1 MKVLLIGVGTVGQAI
16 ATVAAKRPWL
26 EKMVLADYKLER
38 AHEVSLKLA
47 APATF
52 PVEQVDAGNTAQI
65 VALAR
70 RYGVDLIMNAVTNT
84 YNHFIFDA
92 AFQAGCTYLD
102 MAMEDTGASMGR
114 YQFARAGH
122 WEQKGLLAI
131 LGIGMDPGAS
141 DILAGYAAK
150 HLFDDID
157 EIGIR
162 DVGAL
167 KISGFEFAPTFSIL
181 DTIEECTDPALVW
194 EEDKGWF
201 TTPPFSEPEI
211 FYFPEGIGPVECVSV
226 EHEEVVLIPRWIKC
240 RRVTFKY
247 GLDAQFINAIRV
259 IKMLGMDSPEPIDVK
274 GVRVAPRDVVVACL
288 PDPARLGDRMAG
300 KTCVGAWV
308 KGWKDGNPRQVY
320 LYQSTD
326 NADSMGRYG
335 CQAVAFQTGA
345 CPVIAMDLLATGTW
359 QGRGVL
365 GPEAFDPDP
374 YLALMPAYD
383 LPCGMVEMD
392 PHDRS

>member
-1 MKVLLIGVGTVGQAI
+1 VKVLLIGVGTVGEAI
-16 ATVAAKRPWL
+16 ATVAAGRPWL
-26 EKMVLADYKLER
+26 EKMVLADYNLER
-38 AHEVSLKLA
+38 AREVNRKLA
-47 APATF
+47 APAAF

-70 RYGVDLIMNAVTNT
+70 RHGVDLIMNAVTNF
-84 YNHFIFDA
+84 YNRFVFDA

-102 MAMEDTGASMGR
+102 MAMEDTGADMGR
-114 YQFARAGH
+114 YQFARAGD
-122 WEQKGLLAI
+122 WQQKGLLAI

-141 DILAGYAAK
+141 DILAKYAAK
-150 HLFDDID
+150 HLFDEID

-162 DVGAL
+162 DVAAL
-167 KISGFEFAPTFSIL
+167 KIRGFEFAPTFSIL

-194 EEDKGWF
+194 EQDKGWLA
-201 TTPPFSEPEI
+201 TLPFSDPEV
-211 FYFPEGIGPVECVSV
+211 FDFPEGIGPVECVSV

-247 GLDAQFINAIRV
+247 GLDAQFIHAIRV

-288 PDPARLGDRMAG
+288 PDPARLGDRMTG

-308 KGWKDGNPRQVY
+308 KGRKDGNPRQVY

-326 NADSMGRYG
+326 NADSMGKYG

-345 CPVIAMDLLATGTW
+345 CPVIAMDLLASGAW
-359 QGRGVL
+359 QGTGVL

-383 LPCGMVEMD
+383 LPYGMVEMD
-392 PHDRS
+392 PQG

>member
-1 MKVLLIGVGTVGQAI
+1 VKVLLIGVGTVGEAI
-16 ATVAAKRPWL
+16 ATVAAGRPWL
-26 EKMVLADYKLER
+26 EKMVLADYNLER
-38 AHEVSLKLA
+38 AREVNRKLA
-47 APATF
+47 APAAF

-70 RYGVDLIMNAVTNT
+70 RHGVDLIMNAVTNF
-84 YNHFIFDA
+84 YNRFVFDA

-102 MAMEDTGASMGR
+102 MAMEDTGADMGR
-114 YQFARAGH
+114 YQFARAGD
-122 WEQKGLLAI
+122 WQQKGLLAI

-141 DILAGYAAK
+141 DILAKYAAK
-150 HLFDDID
+150 HLFDEID

-162 DVGAL
+162 DVAAL
-167 KISGFEFAPTFSIL
+167 KIRGFEFAPTFSIL

-194 EEDKGWF
+194 EQDKGWLA
-201 TTPPFSEPEI
+201 TLPFSDPEV
-211 FYFPEGIGPVECVSV
+211 FDFPEGIGPVECVSV

-247 GLDAQFINAIRV
+247 GLDAQFIHAIRV

-288 PDPARLGDRMAG
+288 PDPARLGDRMTG

-308 KGWKDGNPRQVY
+308 KGRKDGNPRQVY

-326 NADSMGRYG
+326 NADSMGKHG

-345 CPVIAMDLLATGTW
+345 CPVIAMDLLASGAW
-359 QGRGVL
+359 QGTGVL

-383 LPCGMVEMD
+383 LPYGMVEMD
-392 PHDRS
+392 PQG

>member
-1 MKVLLIGVGTVGQAI
+1 MKVLLIGVGTVGEAI
-16 ATVAAKRPWL
+16 ATVAAGRPWL
-26 EKMVLADYKLER
+26 EKMVLADYNLER
-38 AHEVSLKLA
+38 AREVSRKLA
-47 APATF
+47 APAAF

-70 RYGVDLIMNAVTNT
+70 RHGVDLIMNAVTNF
-84 YNHFIFDA
+84 YNRFVFDA

-102 MAMEDTGASMGR
+102 MAMEDTGADMGR
-114 YQFARAGH
+114 YQFARAGD
-122 WEQKGLLAI
+122 WRQKGLLAI

-141 DILAGYAAK
+141 DILAKYAAK

-162 DVGAL
+162 DVAAL
-167 KISGFEFAPTFSIL
+167 KIRGFEFAPTFSIL

-194 EEDKGWF
+194 EQDKGWLA
-201 TTPPFSEPEI
+201 TLPFSDPEV
-211 FYFPEGIGPVECVSV
+211 FDFPEGIGPVECVSV

-247 GLDAQFINAIRV
+247 GLDAQFIHAIRV

-288 PDPARLGDRMAG
+288 PDPARLGDRMTG

-308 KGWKDGNPRQVY
+308 KGRKDGNPRQVY

-326 NADSMGRYG
+326 NADSMGKHG

-345 CPVIAMDLLATGTW
+345 CPVIAMDLLASGAW
-359 QGRGVL
+359 QGTGVL

-383 LPCGMVEMD
+383 LPYGMVEMD
-392 PHDRS
+392 PQG

>member
-1 MKVLLIGVGTVGQAI
+1 MKVLLIGVGTVGEAI
-16 ATVAAKRPWL
+16 ATVAANRPWL
-26 EKMVLADYKLER
+26 EKMVLADYSLKR

-47 APATF
+47 APDAF
-52 PVEQVDAGNTAQI
+52 PVEQVDAGDTAQI

-70 RYGVDLIMNAVTNT
+70 RHGVDLIMNAVTNA
-84 YNHFIFDA
+84 YNPFIFDA
-92 AFQAGCTYLD
+92 AFQAGCTDLD
-102 MAMEDTGASMGR
+102 MAMEDTGANMGR
-114 YQFARAGH
+114 RQLARTGD
-122 WEQKGLLAI
+122 WQQKGLLAI

-141 DILAGYAAK
+141 DVLAKYAEK
-150 HLFDDID
+150 HLFDEID

-167 KISGFEFAPTFSIL
+167 KVSGLEFVPTFSIV

-194 EEDKGWF
+194 EQDKGWLA
-201 TTPPFSEPEI
+201 TPPFSDPEI
-211 FYFPEGIGPVECVSV
+211 FNFPEGIGPVECVSV

-259 IKMLGMDSPEPIDVK
+259 IKMLGMDSPVPIDVK

-288 PDPARLGDRMAG
+288 PDPARLGDRMTG

-308 KGWKDGNPRQVY
+308 KGRKDGKPRQVY

-326 NADSMGRYG
+326 NADSMSRYG

-345 CPVIAMDLLATGTW
+345 CPVIAMDLLASGTW
-359 QGRGVL
+359 QGAGVL

-374 YLALMPAYD
+374 YLALMPAYH
-383 LPCGMVEMD
+383 LPYGMVEMD
-392 PHDRS
+392 PQE

>member
-288 PDPARLGDRMAG
+288 PDPARLGDRMTG